1 MNSTIPECVDSV
13 ICKCNFSFNSSFSP
27 AVQFILPLWRQIFW
41 CAFYAVMVITAIGGN
56 VIVIWIIWT
65 NKRMR
70 TVTNYFL
77 LNLSVADTMVSTFN
91 VTFNF
96 VYMLHATWPF
106 GLVYC
111 KITQF
116 MAVSTV
122 CASVFSLM
130 AISIDRYMAIIVPL
144 RRRMSKKC
152 TLIIILCTWMLAVVF
167 AMPQLLVFQVDII
180 PCTDRIS
187 CYSLWPDGNTNS
199 SNLEYIYNISFIV
212 FTYFIPVGA
221 MIITYSQVAA
231 ELWWS
236 KSIGE
241 VTDRQMEI
249 ITNKRKVVKM
259 MIVVVTIFAVCWSPY
274 QIYFLLTFYY
284 PSITLAPYVQ
294 EVYLFI
300 YWLAMSNS
308 MYNPIIY
315 CWMNARFRRGFKQV
329 FSFLPFVTVDSSK
342 SPSRSERIYTQ
353 ESYYGRKL
361 QRNNTLTTQMTF

>member
-1 MNSTIPECVDSV
+1 
-13 ICKCNFSFNSSFSP
+13 
-27 AVQFILPLWRQIFW
+27 
-41 CAFYAVMVITAIGGN
+41 
-56 VIVIWIIWT
+56 
-65 NKRMR
+65 
-70 TVTNYFL
+70 
-77 LNLSVADTMVSTFN
+77 
-91 VTFNF
+91 
-96 VYMLHATWPF
+96 
-106 GLVYC
+106 
-111 KITQF
+111 
-116 MAVSTV
+116 
-122 CASVFSLM
+122 
-130 AISIDRYMAIIVPL
+130 MAIIVPL

-152 TLIIILCTWMLAVVF
+152 TLIIILCTWILAVVF
-167 AMPQLLVFQVDII
+167 AMPQLLFFQTDII

-187 CYSLWPDGNTNS
+187 CYSLWPDGSTNS

-212 FTYFIPVGA
+212 FTYFMPVGA

-284 PSITLAPYVQ
+284 PTLTLAPYVQ
-294 EVYLFI
+294 ELYLFI

-329 FSFLPFVTVDSSK
+329 FSFLPFVTVDPSK